1 MNNRGQMVFYLMM
14 LAVIVIILAIALANP
29 LKEFVN
35 DARAPSSDT
44 AVGLDC
50 NNSTIS
56 DFQKAQCTLTDLSLP
71 YFIIGLVGL
80 AGIIIGAKL
89 FIDGGTA

>member
-14 LAVIVIILAIALANP
+14 LSVIVIILAIALANP

-35 DARAPSSDT
+35 DARAPTSDT

-56 DFQKAQCTLTDLSLP
+56 DFQKAQCALVDLSLP
-71 YFIIGLVGL
+71 YFIMGLVGL
-80 AGIIIGAKL
+80 AGVIIGSRL
-89 FIDGGTA
+89 FFGQE

>member
-1 MNNRGQMVFYLMM
+1 MVFYLMM